1 MPIIVY
7 DILQGT
13 EPWHKLKAGI
23 PSGTGFSK
31 IVTLKGDRVKN
42 FKTYLY
48 KVAAEIIAGPKDQG
62 RLSADMLRGIEF
74 EDEARKCYELDEDV
88 DVVCAGFI
96 FADERRRYGVS
107 PDGLVGENGLIEIKC
122 PTLPIHIKYIDEA
135 KLPNDYFQQ
144 VQGQLLVSGREWVD
158 FFSYYPDLDTDT
170 DVPNFKLR
178 VYRDEIFIEKLRAE
192 LEIFVEELDKLV
204 EKLRAM

>member
-1 MPIIVY
+1 MPIIID
-7 DILQGT
+7 DILQGSP
-13 EPWHKLKAGI
+13 EWRDLKAGI

-31 IVTLKGDRVKN
+31 IVTLKGDLVKN
-42 FKTYLY
+42 WRTYLY
-48 KVAAEIIAGPKDQG
+48 KVAAEAFDGPKEQG
-62 RLSADMLRGIEF
+62 KLSAEMLRGIEF
-74 EDEARKCYELDEDV
+74 EDEARKCYELDENV
-88 DVVCAGFI
+88 DVVCVGFI
-96 FADERRRYGVS
+96 FADETRRYGVS

-144 VQGQLLVSGREWVD
+144 VQGQLMVSGREWVD
-158 FFSYYPDLDTDT
+158 FFSYFSDLNTDI

-178 VYRDEIFIEKLRAE
+178 VYRDEPFIAKLRAE

>member
-1 MPIIVY
+1 MPVIVY
-7 DILQGT
+7 DILQGSP
-13 EPWHKLKAGI
+13 EWRILKAGV

-31 IVTLKGDRVKN
+31 IVTLKGDMVKN

-48 KVAAEIIAGPKDQG
+48 KVAAEAIDGPKEQG
-62 RLSADMLRGIEF
+62 KLSNDMLRGIEF
-74 EDEARKCYELDEDV
+74 EDEARKYYEFDEEV

-107 PDGLVGENGLIEIKC
+107 PDGLIGKNGGIEIKC
-122 PTLPIHIKYIDEA
+122 PTLPIHIQYIDEN
-135 KLPNDYFQQ
+135 KLPNLYFQQ
-144 VQGQLLVSGREWVD
+144 VQGQLMVSDREWVD
-158 FFSYYPDLDTDT
+158 FFSYYPDI

-178 VYRDEIFIEKLRAE
+178 VYRDESFIEKLRAE

>member
-1 MPIIVY
+1 MPVIVD
-7 DILQGT
+7 DIEQGT
-13 EPWHKLKAGI
+13 ELWRKLKAGI

-31 IVTLKGDRVKN
+31 IVTLKGDLVKN
-42 FKTYLY
+42 WRTYLY
-48 KVAAEIIAGPKDQG
+48 KVTAEAIDGPKEQG
-62 RLSADMLRGIEF
+62 KLSNDMLRGIEL
-74 EDEARKCYELDEDV
+74 EGEARKYYEFEEEV
-88 DVVCAGFI
+88 DVVCVGFI
-96 FADERRRYGVS
+96 FADETRRYGVS

-144 VQGQLLVSGREWVD
+144 VQGQLMVSDREWVD
-158 FFSYYPDLDTDT
+158 FFSYYPDA

-204 EKLRAM
+204 EKLRAMR